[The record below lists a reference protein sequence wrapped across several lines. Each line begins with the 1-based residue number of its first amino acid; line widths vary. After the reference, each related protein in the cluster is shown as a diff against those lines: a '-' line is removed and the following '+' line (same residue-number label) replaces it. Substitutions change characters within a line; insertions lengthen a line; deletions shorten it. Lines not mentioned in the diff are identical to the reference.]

1 MFLTANLDVYKQAKQ
16 TKRQTNRQTLARR
29 SSQEDA
35 RPLRLKAL
43 YLRTERKIYGRK
55 RFSILLRVASFSE
68 SIDCWF
74 FCTRAFV
81 HVCATNRVEIEA
93 ASQTRCEIFQTNE
106 RTNERILR
114 KEKKVEIDSP
124 AVEKPSLSCGSELNS
139 DNICSH

>member
-55 RFSILLRVASFSE
+55 RLSILLRVASFSE

-106 RTNERILR
+106 RTNERTNEYCAKRRRLKSTRPQSKSLR
-114 KEKKVEIDSP
+114 
-124 AVEKPSLSCGSELNS
+124 
-139 DNICSH
+139 